1 MLRLHNP
8 IKTNSF
14 KKDLDDLL
22 KNLIQAFPTDCL
34 CPHNPRANT
43 SVTQSLSFNKNT
55 EKSPYVANFGS
66 NTVSVINISSNTVT
80 ATIPVRNGPFFD
92 VAI

>member
-1 MLRLHNP
+1 M
-8 IKTNSF
+8 
-14 KKDLDDLL
+14 
-22 KNLIQAFPTDCL
+22 
-34 CPHNPRANT
+34 
-43 SVTQSLSFNKNT
+43 SFNKNT